1 MVVIMSSSGRDAEI
15 LEYISDC
22 IRRNGYAPSVRDIQS
37 ALGIKSTSTVHASLN
52 RLESAGLIQKEQG
65 KSRTLRL
72 EDKKIKTGN
81 KTVRLPIL
89 GRVSAGLPVFAD
101 EDIEGYVSF
110 PLSESEI
117 KYDRYFA
124 LRVKGESMI
133 EAGIL
138 DGDILIV
145 RKADYAE
152 NGTIVVAGVGDEAT
166 VKRFYRENGKYR
178 LQPENS
184 SMKPIIVEQAYILG
198 IVTASIR
205 YY

>member
-1 MVVIMSSSGRDAEI
+1 MRATGRDGEI
-15 LEYISDC
+15 LAYISEC
-22 IRRNGYAPSVRDIQS
+22 IKRNGYGPSVRDIQS
-37 ALGIKSTSTVHASLN
+37 ALNIKSTSTVHAALS
-52 RLESAGLIQKEQG
+52 RLESEGLIHKEQG

-72 EDKKIKTGN
+72 DTG
-81 KTVRLPIL
+81 KSRSETRAVRLPIL
-89 GRVSAGLPVFAD
+89 GHVAAGLPVFAE
-101 EDIEGYVSF
+101 EDIDGYVNF
-110 PLSESEI
+110 PLSDSEI
-117 KYDRYFA
+117 KYNKFFA

-133 EAGIL
+133 DAGIFN
-138 DGDILIV
+138 GDILIV

-184 SMKPIIVEQAYILG
+184 AMQPIIVDEAYILG
-198 IVTASIR
+198 VVVASIR

>member
-72 EDKKIKTGN
+72 EDKKIKTGD

-184 SMKPIIVEQAYILG
+184 SMKSIIVEQAYILG

>member
-1 MVVIMSSSGRDAEI
+1 MRATGRDGEI
-15 LEYISDC
+15 LAYISEC
-22 IRRNGYAPSVRDIQS
+22 IKRNGYGPSVRDIQS
-37 ALGIKSTSTVHASLN
+37 ALNIKSTSTVHAALS
-52 RLESAGLIQKEQG
+52 RLESEGLIHKEQG

-72 EDKKIKTGN
+72 DTG
-81 KTVRLPIL
+81 KSRSETRAVRLPIL
-89 GRVSAGLPVFAD
+89 GHVAAGLPVFAE
-101 EDIEGYVSF
+101 EDIDGYVNF
-110 PLSESEI
+110 TLSDSEI
-117 KYDRYFA
+117 KYNKFFA

-133 EAGIL
+133 DAGIFN
-138 DGDILIV
+138 GDILIV

-184 SMKPIIVEQAYILG
+184 AMQPIIVDEAYILG
-198 IVTASIR
+198 VVVASIR